1 MLQLFHCKDSTL
13 KNSKVLTGAY
23 RGAYKLLTEVLTAKS
38 YREGILRV
46 HTVVLTVVLTVKSG
60 VLTVVLTVKNRVL
73 TGESR
78 FTPNTGQQKDS
89 IIS

>member
-23 RGAYKLLTEVLTAKS
+23 RGAYKLLTEVLTARS

-46 HTVVLTVVLTVKSG
+46 HTVVLTVVLTGESG
-60 VLTVVLTVKNRVL
+60 VL

>member
-23 RGAYKLLTEVLTAKS
+23 RGAYKLLTEVLTEVLTAKS

-46 HTVVLTVVLTVKSG
+46 HTVVLTVVLTVKNG
-60 VLTVVLTVKNRVL
+60 VL

>member
-46 HTVVLTVVLTVKSG
+46 HTVVLTVKSG
-60 VLTVVLTVKNRVL
+60 VLTVVLTVKNGVL